1 MKSVQSMIL
10 GEPDKDK
17 PDIAPSSIKTVER
30 PFNNTSSVPNELAF
44 NEHSSDG
51 ITLQSNGQV
60 QHEKS
65 QSTLQSN
72 DEQQP
77 PKQANSLTDVIDA
90 MYKSRMPTEEELKK
104 ERKRERAKQII
115 SAIADGVS
123 AISNLYFA
131 GKGAKNVKQT
141 SMSAANAKRY
151 QDILDRRR
159 KMQDKW
165 DDARVAAYDRDRGFN
180 YQKDRDDANWK
191 RSGEWHKEQV
201 TTDNERYKDTKDR
214 NKVLDEFN
222 IADRDRNYELHKKAQ
237 ENQEKAQKDA
247 SARGWASVNSQNA
260 RIKAQE
266 EKQKAY
272 IKYQFEK
279 ANGSPEP
286 KRISG
291 TRSIYVGRHTW
302 EQNAGQLAGE
312 IIKDIESTDPSLA
325 KQLSRQ
331 LNGFAGK
338 KGADA
343 KQTAAIVDKYIMSS
357 PRAQQLAIELEKD
370 YKKRYEL
377 ANAGSLPQSDTDD
390 LGFVPL
396 SSGKGSD
403 DVDSL
408 FD

>member
-10 GEPDKDK
+10 GEPDKDN

-30 PFNNTSSVPNELAF
+30 PFNNTSSMPNELAL

-72 DEQQP
+72 AEQQP

-115 SAIADGVS
+115 SAIADGTS
-123 AISNLYFA
+123 AIANLYFA

-151 QDILDRRR
+151 QNILDRRR

-165 DDARVAAYDRDRGFN
+165 DDARLAAYDRDRGFN

-247 SARGWASVNSQNA
+247 SARGWASHGLQKKTQEDSV
-260 RIKAQE
+260 RIQE
-266 EKQKAY
+266 GRIRAMGGK
-272 IKYQFEK
+272 IR
-279 ANGSPEP
+279 G
-286 KRISG
+286 KRIGFSDGSG
-291 TRSIYVGRHTW
+291 NDVGIYENVWKGSMQQVFDVLSKDFRPDKMTESMW
-302 EQNAGQLAGE
+302 NLKINKMTSREKEDFVKQNWT
-312 IIKDIESTDPSLA
+312 K
-325 KQLSRQ
+325 
-331 LNGFAGK
+331 
-338 KGADA
+338 
-343 KQTAAIVDKYIMSS
+343 S
-357 PRAQQLAIELEKD
+357 PRASAIMKTLSQIDPAVMDGDLVEEDPYAK
-370 YKKRYEL
+370 YTT
-377 ANAGSLPQSDTDD
+377 GDD
-390 LGFVPL
+390 PYA
-396 SSGKGSD
+396 KYAE
-403 DVDSL
+403 
-408 FD
+408 

>member
-1 MKSVQSMIL
+1 MIL

-17 PDIAPSSIKTVER
+17 PAIPPSSIKEEIKTVEQ
-30 PFNNTSSVPNELAF
+30 PSNNADSIPNEQAQ
-44 NEHSSDG
+44 N
-51 ITLQSNGQV
+51 
-60 QHEKS
+60 EKS
-65 QSTLQSN
+65 QSILQSN
-72 DEQQP
+72 AEQQP

-90 MYKSRMPTEEELKK
+90 MYKSRIPTEEELAK
-104 ERKRERAKQII
+104 ERKREKSRQII

-123 AISNLYFA
+123 AISNLYFT

-165 DDARVAAYDRDRGFN
+165 DDARVAAYDRDRVYN

-222 IADRDRNYELHKKAQ
+222 MADSDRNYELHKKAQ
-237 ENQEKAQKDA
+237 ENQEEAQKDA
-247 SARGWASVNSQNA
+247 SARGWEEIKSRDK

-266 EKQKAY
+266 EKDKEY

>member
-1 MKSVQSMIL
+1 MGSIQSMIL
-10 GEPDKDK
+10 GETEKLK
-17 PDIAPSSIKTVER
+17 PAVAPPVIKEESKPEVK
-30 PFNNTSSVPNELAF
+30 PAYVPNDSRLDEF
-44 NEHSSDG
+44 SSKG
-51 ITLQSNGQV
+51 NNLSGGEGASQQV
-60 QHEKS
+60 QKQ
-65 QSTLQSN
+65 QSPRQY
-72 DEQQP
+72 
-77 PKQANSLTDVIDA
+77 NSMGDVVDA
-90 MYKSRMPTEEELKK
+90 YWRDKMPTEEELKK
-104 ERKRERAKQII
+104 ERKRERARSII

-123 AISNLYFA
+123 AVSNLYFT
-131 GKGAKNVKQT
+131 GKGAKNVEQT
-141 SMSAANAKRY
+141 SMSEANSKRY
-151 QDILDRRR
+151 QEILDRRR
-159 KMQDKW
+159 KRQDKW
-165 DDARVAAYDRDRGFN
+165 DDARLAAYDRDRGFN

-222 IADRDRNYELHKKAQ
+222 KADRDRNYELHKKAQ
-237 ENQEKAQKDA
+237 ENQEEAQKDV
-247 SARGWASVNSQNA
+247 SARGWEEIKYKNK
-260 RIKAQE
+260 RIEAQE
-266 EKQKAY
+266 EKQKEY

-312 IIKDIESTDPSLA
+312 IIKDIEVSAPELA
-325 KQLSRQ
+325 KQLTKQ
-331 LNGFAGK
+331 INGFYGK

-377 ANAGSLPQSDTDD
+377 ATGGLLPQDGTDD
-390 LGFVPL
+390 LGFIP
-396 SSGKGSD
+396 SSSEKESV

>member
-1 MKSVQSMIL
+1 MGSIQSMIL
-10 GEPDKDK
+10 GETEKLK
-17 PDIAPSSIKTVER
+17 PAVAPPVIKEESKPEVK
-30 PFNNTSSVPNELAF
+30 PASVPNDSRLDEF
-44 NEHSSDG
+44 SSKG
-51 ITLQSNGQV
+51 NNLSGGEGASQQV
-60 QHEKS
+60 Q
-65 QSTLQSN
+65 
-72 DEQQP
+72 EQQP
-77 PKQANSLTDVIDA
+77 PKQYNSMGDVVDA
-90 MYKSRMPTEEELKK
+90 YWRDKMPTEEELKK
-104 ERKRERAKQII
+104 ERKRERARSII
-115 SAIADGVS
+115 SAIADGAS
-123 AISNLYFA
+123 AISNLYFT
-131 GKGAKNVKQT
+131 GKGAKNVEQT

-159 KMQDKW
+159 KMQEKW
-165 DDARVAAYDRDRGFN
+165 NDARLAAYDRDRGFN

-222 IADRDRNYELHKKAQ
+222 KADRDRNYELHKKAQ
-237 ENQEKAQKDA
+237 ENQEEAQKDV
-247 SARGWASVNSQNA
+247 SARGWEEIKYKNK
-260 RIKAQE
+260 RIEAQE
-266 EKQKAY
+266 EKQKEY

-279 ANGSPEP
+279 TNGSPEP
-286 KRISG
+286 KRISS
-291 TRSIYVGRHTW
+291 TRSIYVGKHTW
-302 EQNAGQLAGE
+302 EQNAGQIASE
-312 IIKDIESTDPSLA
+312 IIKDIEVSDPALA
-325 KQLSRQ
+325 KQLVRQ
-331 LNGFAGK
+331 LNGYGSK

-377 ANAGSLPQSDTDD
+377 ATAGSLPQSDTDD